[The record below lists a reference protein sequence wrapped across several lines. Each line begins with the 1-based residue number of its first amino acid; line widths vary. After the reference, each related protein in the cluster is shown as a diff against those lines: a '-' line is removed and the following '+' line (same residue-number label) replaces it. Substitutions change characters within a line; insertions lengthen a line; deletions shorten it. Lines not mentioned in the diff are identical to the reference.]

1 VTNAHSQDTR
11 DGGFFIGVIVG
22 GVVGASLAMYFAPR
36 AASEFRRRMSS
47 SARNF
52 GDGATEWHQR
62 ASARVSDAVGGI
74 TRNGQAVRDEVADT
88 VARGAREV
96 ELIATAATPNRGT
109 RLRKKLSA
117 ADSRAT
123 RRETGQE

>member
-1 VTNAHSQDTR
+1 VTNTHSENIR

-22 GVVGASLAMYFAPR
+22 GVVGAGLAMYFAPR
-36 AASEFRRRMSS
+36 AASELRKRMSS
-47 SARNF
+47 SARNV
-52 GDGATEWHQR
+52 GDAATKWHRR
-62 ASARVSDAVGGI
+62 ASARVSDSVGEI
-74 TRNGQAVRDEVADT
+74 TTKGQAVRDEVADT

-96 ELIATAATPNRGT
+96 ELFATAATPNRGT